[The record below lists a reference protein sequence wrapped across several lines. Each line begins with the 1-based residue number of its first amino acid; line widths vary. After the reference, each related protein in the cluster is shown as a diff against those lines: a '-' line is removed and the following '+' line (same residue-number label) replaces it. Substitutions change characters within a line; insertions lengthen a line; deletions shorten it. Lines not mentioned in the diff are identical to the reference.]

1 MDGWDAVAT
10 AAATVGAAAGLCY
23 CASAGGDRS
32 AQDRGCI
39 LVPGGAGYI
48 GSHAVR
54 ELVREGYR
62 VVVVDS
68 LINGKSQ
75 AVDPAATFE
84 RVCLSDREAL
94 NAVFAKHKPLAVI
107 GARQHAPLLAS
118 SLCFAARCPAATPP
132 PAC

>member
-1 MDGWDAVAT
+1 MHP
-10 AAATVGAAAGLCY
+10 
-23 CASAGGDRS
+23 CARWRRIHWLA
-32 AQDRGCI
+32 
-39 LVPGGAGYI
+39 
-48 GSHAVR
+48 AVR

-94 NAVFAKHKPLAVI
+94 NAVFAKHKPVAVI

-118 SLCFAARCPAATPP
+118 SLCFAARCPAATAP

>member
-1 MDGWDAVAT
+1 MA
-10 AAATVGAAAGLCY
+10 
-23 CASAGGDRS
+23 R
-32 AQDRGCI
+32 I
-39 LVPGGAGYI
+39 
-48 GSHAVR
+48 
-54 ELVREGYR
+54 VREGYR

-118 SLCFAARCPAATPP
+118 SLCFAARCPAATAP